1 MTQALTGIRVV
12 DMTHNQAGPAC
23 TQILGFLGADVIK
36 LEEPKGGD
44 IARTNMRDKNSDS
57 LFFLILNANKR
68 SLTLN
73 LKTDHGKELFK
84 QVIAQSDVLVENF
97 GPGALDRL
105 GLGYDKLAEI
115 NPRLIYATIKGF
127 GTYGPYSGF
136 KSFEPIAQAM
146 GGAMSVTGFPDNPPT
161 YVYPAIGDSGTG
173 MHMAIGILA
182 ALQQRH
188 LTGRGQHVEVSMQDA
203 VVNLIR
209 VSLRDHQRFGR
220 PMGRTGNQLGRNVPG
235 TTYPCAPGG
244 PNDYV
249 FIHAQQQMWPAV
261 ARVLGEPELAED
273 ARFKTAEARGAQRD
287 HRGVDAPAYE
297 ARGDAADGRGGR
309 AVRRVPGHRRGAGRS
324 APQGARDDRRRRLPA
339 ARHLSDRRLP
349 DQTIGFARGREPS
362 ADARRAHGGFA
373 RSPVRGRARGDQAP
387 APGRRGLGRTISRDL
402 GVAHKAPGDQFPEVF
417 APKCAE
423 VGGLINAL
431 RTRRRSSRQGPSR

>member
-1 MTQALTGIRVV
+1 MTQALSGIRII

-73 LKTDHGKELFK
+73 LKTDEGKELFK
-84 QVIAQSDVLVENF
+84 QVIAKSDVLVENF

-105 GLGYDKLAEI
+105 GLGYQKLAEI
-115 NPRLIYATIKGF
+115 NPRLVYATIKGF

-146 GGAMSVTGFPDNPPT
+146 GGAMCVTGFPDNPPT
-161 YVYPAIGDSGTG
+161 YVWPAIGDSGTG

-182 ALQQRH
+182 ALQQRQA
-188 LTGRGQHVEVSMQDA
+188 TGRGQHVEVSMQDS

-209 VSLRDHQRFGR
+209 VSLRDHQRHGR
-220 PMGRTGNQLGRNVPG
+220 PMERTGNQLGRNVPG
-235 TTYPCAPGG
+235 TTYACAPGG

-249 FIHAQQQMWPAV
+249 FLYAQPQMWPAL
-261 ARVLGEPELAED
+261 ARVLGQPELTDD
-273 ARFKTAEARGAQRD
+273 ARFKTPEARWENRDALNGIVEAWTRQHSKHEVMRLMGEAGVPCGACQDTGEVLADPHLKAREMIVD
-287 HRGVDAPAYE
+287 LDYPPRGTYQTVGCP
-297 ARGDAADGRGGR
+297 
-309 AVRRVPGHRRGAGRS
+309 
-324 APQGARDDRRRRLPA
+324 LK
-339 ARHLSDRRLP
+339 LSD
-349 DQTIGFARGREPS
+349 
-362 ADARRAHGGFA
+362 
-373 RSPVRGRARGDQAP
+373 SPVVVTRP
-387 APGRRGLGRTISRDL
+387 PMLGEHTEVLLEDL
-402 GVAHKAPGDQFPEVF
+402 CGVAPEQT
-417 APKCAE
+417 K
-423 VGGLINAL
+423 
-431 RTRRRSSRQGPSR
+431 RMRQNGVV

>member
-1 MTQALTGIRVV
+1 MVRLAVAGGARPVIELSGIRII

-23 TQILGFLGADVIK
+23 AQILGFLGADVIK

-44 IARTNMRDKNSDS
+44 IARTNMRDKPDSDS

-73 LKTDHGKELFK
+73 LKTDEGKALFK
-84 QVIAQSDVLVENF
+84 RVIAQSDVLLENF

-105 GLGYDKLAEI
+105 GLGYDALKAI

-146 GGAMSVTGFPDNPPT
+146 GGAMAVTGFPENPPT
-161 YVYPAIGDSGTG
+161 YTFPAIGDSGTG

-188 LTGRGQHVEVSMQDA
+188 TSGKGQHVEVSMQDA

-209 VSLRDHQRFGR
+209 VSLRDHQRLGHPPPR
-220 PMGRTGNQLGRNVPG
+220 AGNQLGRNVPG

-249 FIHAQQQMWPAV
+249 FIFAQPQMWEAFLGAIGQQQLAADPRFASAEARWENRAPLDAIV
-261 ARVLGEPELAED
+261 AEWTRGRDKHDVLRVLGDAGVPCGATLDTGEVLAD
-273 ARFKTAEARGAQRD
+273 PHLRAREMIVDIDYPG
-287 HRGVDAPAYE
+287 RGVYQTVGCP
-297 ARGDAADGRGGR
+297 
-309 AVRRVPGHRRGAGRS
+309 VK
-324 APQGARDDRRRRLPA
+324 
-339 ARHLSDRRLP
+339 LSD
-349 DQTIGFARGREPS
+349 
-362 ADARRAHGGFA
+362 
-373 RSPVRGRARGDQAP
+373 SPVAVGRP
-387 APGRRGLGRTISRDL
+387 PLLGEHTASLLERL
-402 GVAHKAPGDQFPEVF
+402 CG
-417 APKCAE
+417 
-423 VGGLINAL
+423 
-431 RTRRRSSRQGPSR
+431 

>member
-1 MTQALTGIRVV
+1 MSQALQGIRVI

-23 TQILGFLGADVIK
+23 AQILGFLGADVIK

-44 IARTNMRDKNSDS
+44 IARTNLRDKADSDS

-73 LKTDHGKELFK
+73 LKTDEGKALFRK
-84 QVIAQSDVLVENF
+84 VIAEADVLLENF

-105 GLGYDKLAEI
+105 GLGYDALSKL

-127 GTYGPYSGF
+127 GTYGPYSGY

-146 GGAMSVTGFPDNPPT
+146 GGAMAVTGFPENPPT
-161 YVYPAIGDSGTG
+161 YVFPAIGDSGTG

-188 LTGRGQHVEVSMQDA
+188 RTGKGQHVEVSMQDA

-209 VSLRDHQRFGR
+209 VSLRDHQRFGHPPPR
-220 PMGRTGNQLGRNVPG
+220 IGNQLGHTVPG

-249 FIHAQQQMWPAV
+249 YIFAQPQMWKPF
-261 ARVLGEPELAED
+261 LGAIGHPELAD
-273 ARFKTAEARGAQRD
+273 DPRFAT
-287 HRGVDAPAYE
+287 
-297 ARGDAADGRGGR
+297 
-309 AVRRVPGHRRGAGRS
+309 
-324 APQGARDDRRRRLPA
+324 
-339 ARHLSDRRLP
+339 
-349 DQTIGFARGREPS
+349 
-362 ADARRAHGGFA
+362 ADARWENRAVLNAIIEAWTRHRTKHEVMRILGEAGVPSGA
-373 RSPVRGRARGDQAP
+373 CQDTGEVLADPHLRAREMVVDIDYP
-387 APGRRGLGRTISRDL
+387 TRGMYQTVGCPIKLSDSPTVVTRPPMLGEHT
-402 GVAHKAPGDQFPEVF
+402 
-417 APKCAE
+417 AE
-423 VGGLINAL
+423 VLEQLCCVEPDAL
-431 RTRRRSSRQGPSR
+431 VRLRDAGIV